1 MVTKKIKEVELNSFV
16 DVQFVEIKKLDMWK
30 LEQLLKLEVEKR
42 ENESQKT
49 NQPV

>member
-1 MVTKKIKEVELNSFV
+1 MVTKKTKEVELNSTV
-16 DVQFVEIKKLDMWK
+16 DVQFVEIKKLDMRK
-30 LEQLLKLEVEKR
+30 LDQLLKLEVEKR